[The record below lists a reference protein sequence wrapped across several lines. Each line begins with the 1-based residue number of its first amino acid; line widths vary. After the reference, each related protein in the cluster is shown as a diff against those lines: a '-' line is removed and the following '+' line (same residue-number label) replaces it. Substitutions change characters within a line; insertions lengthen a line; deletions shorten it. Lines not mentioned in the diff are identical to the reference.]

1 MATTTGS
8 TSSTVNAP
16 SGQGP
21 RRATPLGRAWISIA
35 LVPVFFFLSC
45 LVQTGIYALTGHDP
59 STGDVPPLWA
69 NLAAG
74 LPGLAILLVPCVVAG
89 VVYGWR
95 AVRSGVRAGMVPA
108 VLAALVGAGAV
119 VLTVANL

>member
-8 TSSTVNAP
+8 TRSTDNAP
-16 SGQGP
+16 TGEGLRS
-21 RRATPLGRAWISIA
+21 ATPLGRAWISIA
-35 LVPVFFFLSC
+35 LVPVFFFLSF

-69 NLAAG
+69 DLAAG
-74 LPGLAILLVPCVVAG
+74 LPGLAILLVPCVAG
-89 VVYGWR
+89 VVCGWR
-95 AVRSGVRAGMVPA
+95 AVRSGVRAGLVPA
-108 VLAALVGAGAV
+108 VLAALLGVGAV

>member
-8 TSSTVNAP
+8 TSSTDSAP
-16 SGQGP
+16 TGQGP
-21 RRATPLGRAWISIA
+21 RSGTPLGRAWISIA
-35 LVPVFFFLSC
+35 LVPVFFFLSF
-45 LVQTGIYALTGHDP
+45 LVQTGIYVLSGHDP

-74 LPGLAILLVPCVVAG
+74 LPGLAILLVPCIAG

-95 AVRSGVRAGMVPA
+95 AFRAGVRAGLVPA
-108 VLAALVGAGAV
+108 VLAALLGVAAV

>member
-8 TSSTVNAP
+8 TSSTDNAP

-21 RRATPLGRAWISIA
+21 GRATPLGRAWISIA
-35 LVPVFFFLSC
+35 LVPVFFVLSF

-74 LPGLAILLVPCVVAG
+74 LPGLAILLVPCVAG

-108 VLAALVGAGAV
+108 VLAALVGVGAV

>member
-8 TSSTVNAP
+8 TSSTDNVP
-16 SGQGP
+16 SGHGP

-35 LVPVFFFLSC
+35 LVPVFFFLSF

-74 LPGLAILLVPCVVAG
+74 LPGLAILLVPCVAG

-108 VLAALVGAGAV
+108 VLAALVGVGAV